1 MPEQTTAPQETG
13 KAKQKPPPKL
23 VREVADKVYALWLK
37 DLMIEKERKGNW
49 NR

>member
-1 MPEQTTAPQETG
+1 MPEQTPSLPKAPKKLT
-13 KAKQKPPPKL
+13 PKL

-37 DLMIEKERKGNW
+37 ELMIEKERKGYR